1 MDGRPVLRHNQGVA
15 GWAKTPDGRE
25 LFFQRRPGR
34 PAGADVPTVV
44 FEGGLAAGRSYWAT
58 VQAEVAKW
66 TTSVVYDRSGL
77 GRSAADSGPR
87 PLGRLAAGLGPRLL
101 ARLARDLGPRPL
113 ARLAAGRG
121 PRPLAR
127 LAADLGALLDH
138 LGPGPYLLV
147 GHSWGGPIVRIAA
160 AARPDRIAGLVLV
173 DPTDEACELL
183 FRPSTRRAERAGQ
196 VIGSVLARA
205 GLLAAAHR
213 GLLASLPPDASADM
227 RAEGFTPAAMRTRA
241 AELASVAADLT
252 ALRARPVDL
261 PGMPLTVISAGRPS
275 AGMNRRVRAE
285 ADASHAHRA
294 GLSRQGRHVHA
305 LRSGHMIQAT
315 EPDLIAAEIRRLA
328 VGP

>member
-1 MDGRPVLRHNQGVA
+1 MDGQPVLRHNQGVA
-15 GWAKTPDGRE
+15 GWAETSDGRE

-34 PAGADVPTVV
+34 PAGGEVPTVV

-66 TTSVVYDRSGL
+66 ATSVVYDRSGL
-77 GRSAADSGPR
+77 GRSPADPGPR
-87 PLGRLAAGLGPRLL
+87 PLT
-101 ARLARDLGPRPL
+101 
-113 ARLAAGRG
+113 
-121 PRPLAR
+121 R

-196 VIGSVLARA
+196 VISSVLARA

-213 GLLASLPPDASADM
+213 GLLASLPPDARADM
-227 RAEGFTPAAMRTRA
+227 CAEGFTTGVMRTRA
-241 AELASVAADLT
+241 AELASVVADLT
-252 ALRARPVDL
+252 GLRDQPVDL
-261 PGMPLTVISAGRPS
+261 PDVPLTVISAGRPS
-275 AGMNRRVRAE
+275 ASMNRRVRAE
-285 ADASHAHRA
+285 VDASHAHRVR
-294 GLSRQGRHVHA
+294 LSRQGRQVHA
-305 LRSGHMIQAT
+305 HRSGHMVQAT